1 MRVEPCAER
10 GCGQGPAL
18 AATQALS
25 QVLRQNPRDGRWGRR
40 NRPLI
45 ERKGHAAGPGVCS
58 HEAAEATPAR
68 AACRTGP
75 GPSGA
80 CGAPEVPSTPRQALL
95 GSHHVLSSKLCQA
108 LPRRGMQP
116 PIAVVAESL
125 LGFWPSCGSA
135 LPARWRVSFTR
146 ASPVATASSRR
157 PEARIWWAS
166 RPIRR
171 RACSVLCSS
180 PRKTAEG
187 RRMALEANG
196 WGIPVDMMDAEGEVL
211 LPAPKGV
218 HLQEKAVGT
227 ASSVAGSLFILPPFK
242 GHAMCGFGRS
252 LRNNAIGWPRARPA
266 RCR

>member
-146 ASPVATASSRR
+146 ASPVAQPHPVGLRQGSGGQAAQFDVVRAACS
-157 PEARIWWAS
+157 ARA
-166 RPIRR
+166 PARR
-171 RACSVLCSS
+171 R
-180 PRKTAEG
+180 
-187 RRMALEANG
+187 
-196 WGIPVDMMDAEGEVL
+196 
-211 LPAPKGV
+211 
-218 HLQEKAVGT
+218 KAV
-227 ASSVAGSLFILPPFK
+227 AWPLRPMAGAFPST
-242 GHAMCGFGRS
+242 
-252 LRNNAIGWPRARPA
+252 
-266 RCR
+266 